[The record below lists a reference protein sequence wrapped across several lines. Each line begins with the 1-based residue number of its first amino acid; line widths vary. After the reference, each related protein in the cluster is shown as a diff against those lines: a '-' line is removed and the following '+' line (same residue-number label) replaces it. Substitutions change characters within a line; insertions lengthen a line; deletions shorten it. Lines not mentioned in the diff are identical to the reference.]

1 MYEMLCGVPPFNAK
15 GRNQLQK
22 QILSGKLKLPGLVL
36 HAACCAHAASGS
48 LLKTGLGTLAFSG
61 MLVQACWR
69 TARCTLLTALR

>member
-36 HAACCAHAASGS
+36 HAAI
-48 LLKTGLGTLAFSG
+48 FI
-61 MLVQACWR
+61 
-69 TARCTLLTALR
+69 CTC